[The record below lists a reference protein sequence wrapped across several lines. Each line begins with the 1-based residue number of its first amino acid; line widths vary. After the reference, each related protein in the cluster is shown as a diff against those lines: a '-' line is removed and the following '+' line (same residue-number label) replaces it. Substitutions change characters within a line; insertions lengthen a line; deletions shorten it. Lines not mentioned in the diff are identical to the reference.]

1 MALLP
6 NADISSY
13 WVFDVPYGTAIMEFL
28 DETGNPVTISDFS
41 ACSVVLYN
49 QEGMDIAALDAVIN
63 TESETITVSW
73 EAISLFET
81 AGIYSLVVQFTDVG
95 GVLVTAEPYRFVIQ
109 DLDGWLTLEQTRQQ
123 WQDAPVDDLLLFTIL
138 ESAKA
143 QCIEYAP
150 ALGITNI
157 VPLNYKNAQ
166 LMQARALY
174 SSVIA
179 NQQDSVGVEGFQV
192 RIFPLDWNIKALLR
206 PKRAMPVV
214 G

>member
-6 NADISSY
+6 VADISSY
-13 WVFDVPYGTAIMEFL
+13 WVDDVPFSTAVMEFI
-28 DETGNPVTISDFS
+28 DESGNPV
-41 ACSVVLYN
+41 
-49 QEGMDIAALDAVIN
+49 ALDTYTTSTVKLYDATGTLVSTLNSNIN
-63 TESETITVSW
+63 TVDDILTITW
-73 EAISLFET
+73 EAISLFEIS
-81 AGIYSLVVQFTDVG
+81 GIYSLVAQLANVD
-95 GVLVTAEPYRFVIQ
+95 GVLVTAEPYRFVVQ
-109 DLDGWLTLEQTRQQ
+109 TQDGWLTLEQTRQQ

-150 ALGITNI
+150 ALAITDI
-157 VPLNYKNAQ
+157 VPLNYRQAQ

-174 SSVIA
+174 TSVIA
-179 NQQDSVGVEGFQV
+179 NQQDSVGVDGYQV

-206 PKRAMPVV
+206 PKRAVPVV